1 MASKNPKASEQ
12 VLEKTDQ
19 ADADAVILRDPADAS
34 TYRILNRTQ
43 EGVEKAMQI
52 FTDNLRGQKL
62 TERNLP
68 RVTVPP
74 NGITLWT
81 VPGTEGDEHH
91 EELTGILVEYTT
103 PRAYWDK
110 PMEPG
115 NTTPPSCSSHDGFK
129 GVGDPGGTCYLCP
142 FDKFGTALGESQN
155 GKACKE
161 KRMLF
166 LLRPDSIL
174 PLVIQGPSTSI
185 PGILKY
191 VVGLSNEEVPFHHI
205 YTRLTL
211 EKVPAGSLSYSRIVL
226 RSLGPVPEEY
236 IPQIEAYQ
244 ATLTELLGTHE
255 LNVIADAENIVEE
268 YAAANPA
275 LQAEGDQAEGDQAE
289 GTQAEGAENVP
300 AGTTG

>member
-12 VLEKTDQ
+12 ALEKADQ
-19 ADADAVILRDPADAS
+19 AGAVTVWDPADAS
-34 TYRILNRTQ
+34 TYRILNRSQ

-52 FTDNLRGQKL
+52 FSDNLRGQKL

-115 NTTPPSCSSHDGFK
+115 NTTPPSCSSHDGMK

-191 VVGLSNEEVPFHHI
+191 VVGLSNEEVPFHHV

-211 EKVPAGSLSYSRIVL
+211 EKVPAGSLAYSRIVL
-226 RSLGPVPEEY
+226 RSMGPVPEEY

-244 ATLTELLGTHE
+244 ATLTELLGTHQ
-255 LNVIADAENIVEE
+255 LDVIADAENIVDE
-268 YAAANPA
+268 YVAANPEPQTEETQSA
-275 LQAEGDQAEGDQAE
+275 EAQAEGAL
-289 GTQAEGAENVP
+289 AEGAENVP
-300 AGTTG
+300 AGTTS